1 MRFGGRRW
9 DGGNRSFDN
18 GRWKGGSWDVL
29 KNNVFSKIVSKVLI
43 DEGILGGHGKEVFL
57 FVLMVLGLVGGD
69 MSKDIKTD
77 NWGGGDGGAGNDIG
91 GTVRDVEEREVFN
104 VVEGGPVDSRRW
116 GVLEFGRLRD
126 NGLEDVGG
134 NVKRTWVV
142 PSVVRALED
151 LEDGGGGICN
161 VLLVDVIKGRPGG
174 DRDVGEGGGGDDSGL
189 GSSEGHF
196 TIQLALL

>member
-1 MRFGGRRW
+1 
-9 DGGNRSFDN
+9 
-18 GRWKGGSWDVL
+18 VL
-29 KNNVFSKIVSKVLI
+29 SKIVSKVLV
-43 DEGILGGHGKEVFL
+43 DEGVLGGHGEKVFL
-57 FVLMVLGLVGGD
+57 LVFLVLGLVGGD
-69 MSKDIKTD
+69 VGKNIETKDR
-77 NWGGGDGGAGNDIG
+77 GGGDGGTGDDIG
-91 GTVRDVEEREVFN
+91 RTVGDVEEREVFN